1 MYVAVQVAVKP
12 QARRFTRRSRCAA
25 NVENHGFVYIGVR
38 SWRNDARR
46 WPATPN
52 RSPATTGQ
60 TTAEQRPML
69 KMTSHTK
76 VYAFCIAGDT
86 LPLLSLSIFLPRL
99 QRTDR
104 DDTTNIHRLSVSLSL

>member
-1 MYVAVQVAVKP
+1 
-12 QARRFTRRSRCAA
+12 
-25 NVENHGFVYIGVR
+25 
-38 SWRNDARR
+38 
-46 WPATPN
+46 
-52 RSPATTGQ
+52 
-60 TTAEQRPML
+60 ML

-76 VYAFCIAGDT
+76 VQVYAFCIAGDT